1 MLGRVKKS
9 NYDHKQAM
17 NRYSNEQILPHNYHQ
32 GLMNNDSMKVIQMQG
47 GQKFAITTTFMQIQ
61 DDNQS
66 FLRVRDYIVMNAFLV
81 EKSLSV

>member
-1 MLGRVKKS
+1 
-9 NYDHKQAM
+9 
-17 NRYSNEQILPHNYHQ
+17 
-32 GLMNNDSMKVIQMQG
+32 MNNDSMIVIQMQG

-81 EKSLSV
+81 EKSLSVWWLLL